1 MAWKKTEGKT
11 GIPQLPE
18 GVAQVALGSH
28 EGVAQMALGSHES
41 MAQVALGSHE
51 GVAQVALGSCLGPTF
66 SLSLQ
71 AITLGNKLL
80 II

>member
-11 GIPQLPE
+11 GTPQLPE

-28 EGVAQMALGSHES
+28 ESVAQM
-41 MAQVALGSHE
+41 
-51 GVAQVALGSCLGPTF
+51 ALGSCLGPTF

-71 AITLGNKLL
+71 AITLGNKPL